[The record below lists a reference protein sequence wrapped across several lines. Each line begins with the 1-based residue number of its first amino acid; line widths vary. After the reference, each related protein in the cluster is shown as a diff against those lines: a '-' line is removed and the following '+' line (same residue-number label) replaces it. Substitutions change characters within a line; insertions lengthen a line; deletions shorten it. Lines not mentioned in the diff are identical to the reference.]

1 MTTGVV
7 GLTRHYADGLTVSD
21 DLPLDQKIK
30 VMAGRKPSPLVRVT
44 WMCDSKP
51 FELNIKLRDGKALMS
66 VSKLPDSSGL
76 ICFEDRY
83 AEDNC
88 LLLDVYGNERMRLT
102 VPWELTGNEGIPPEM
117 RQHGKP
123 KPKKMWFIGL
133 ATPWSHPK
141 TGEPGKLGVTAH
153 LEYGEGPYD
162 YHDYYFELDWQT
174 GDFLW
179 GRPIR
184 I

>member
-1 MTTGVV
+1 MTTRQTVRKFTLHNNRGQFVLDYELESWV
-7 GLTRHYADGLTVSD
+7 IRNGGFEIFGPVIAYSWEVDGRAIRLEDPESRLSMHV
-21 DLPLDQKIK
+21 
-30 VMAGRKPSPLVRVT
+30 
-44 WMCDSKP
+44 
-51 FELNIKLRDGKALMS
+51 
-66 VSKLPDSSGL
+66 LPDSSGF

-88 LLLDVYGNERMRLT
+88 LLLDAYGNERIRLT

-123 KPKKMWFIGL
+123 KPKGMWFIGL
-133 ATPWSHPK
+133 ATAWNNPK

-162 YHDYYFELDWQT
+162 YHDYYFELDWQS
-174 GDFLW
+174 GNFLW

>member
-1 MTTGVV
+1 MNEIRAFTLHNDR
-7 GLTRHYADGLTVSD
+7 GLSVADAELPNWRKYYPSDKSPVFGPIARYSWLVSGK
-21 DLPLDQKIK
+21 LYEIQ
-30 VMAGRKPSPLVRVT
+30 RPSGQS
-44 WMCDSKP
+44 W
-51 FELNIKLRDGKALMS
+51 EI
-66 VSKLPDSSGL
+66 LPDSTGF
-76 ICFEDRY
+76 ICFEDRF

-88 LLLDVYGNERMRLT
+88 LLLDAYGKERMRLT
-102 VPWELTGNEGIPPEM
+102 VPWMLTGNEGIPPEM
-117 RQHGKP
+117 RTHGKP
-123 KPKKMWFIGL
+123 RPKRMWFIGL
-133 ATPWSHPK
+133 ATAWNHPK

-174 GDFLW
+174 GEFLW